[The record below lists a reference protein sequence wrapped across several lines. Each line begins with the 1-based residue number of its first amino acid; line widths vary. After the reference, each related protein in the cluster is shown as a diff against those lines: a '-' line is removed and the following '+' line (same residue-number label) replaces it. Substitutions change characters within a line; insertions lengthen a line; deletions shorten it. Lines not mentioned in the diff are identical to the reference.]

1 MGFRGNNCQV
11 KKYLITTKISFMKR
25 ISILVCIVLAIC
37 SCSKKALVINEI
49 PFEFGINNAEP
60 NLVEQDGKLSLSW
73 VNSIRGEKAT
83 LLYSQLE
90 NDTWRKPTTITSGS
104 DWFVNW
110 ADFPANATN
119 GDILLTSH
127 LQKSAS
133 GTYTYDVVLNLRKL
147 NGEII
152 KENFLLNTDGMK
164 AEHGFVSV
172 IPNEKDGFLI
182 TWLDGRNTVKEMNE
196 SHHKAMTIR
205 VAEVASDGTIF
216 NETQLD
222 GRTCDCCQTSISMTK
237 NGPIIVFRDRSKN
250 EIRDIYFSRRI
261 NNKWTKPAAVYNDN
275 WEINGC
281 PVNGPKIFSSATNTA
296 VSWFTAANEQP
307 TVKVSF
313 LSDTGS
319 FLEPIILND
328 LEALGRLDIAFIS
341 FDEVLVS
348 YMESDANGT
357 YLRCKKVNKN
367 GKVSKAITV
376 SKINSGRNTGVPQ
389 LEILK
394 NDAYLVWTISIDEK
408 NQLKSVRFNLDGMH

>member
-1 MGFRGNNCQV
+1 
-11 KKYLITTKISFMKR
+11 MKR
-25 ISILVCIVLAIC
+25 ISIVVCIVLAMF
-37 SCSKKALVINEI
+37 SCSKKELVITEI
-49 PFEFGINNAEP
+49 PFEFGIDNAEP

-90 NDTWRKPTTITSGS
+90 NDIWKKPMTITSGT

-110 ADFPANATN
+110 ADFPVNVTN
-119 GDILLTSH
+119 GDVLLTSH

-133 GTYTYDVVLNLRKL
+133 GTYTYDIVLNLRKL
-147 NGEII
+147 NGETI

-182 TWLDGRNTVKEMNE
+182 TWLDGRNTIKEMKE

-205 VAEVASDGTIF
+205 VAEVSRDGTIF

-237 NGPIIVFRDRSKN
+237 NGPIIVYRDRSKHD
-250 EIRDIYFSRRI
+250 IRDIYFSRRI
-261 NNKWTKPAAVYNDN
+261 NDKWSEPAAVHNDN

-281 PVNGPKIFSSATNTA
+281 PVNGPKIVSNTKNTA
-296 VSWFTAANEQP
+296 VSWFTAANGEP

-313 LSDTGS
+313 FSDTGS
-319 FLEPIILND
+319 FLEPITIND
-328 LEALGRLDIAFIS
+328 TKALGRVDVAFIS
-341 FDEVLVS
+341 SDEVLVS

-357 YLRCKKVNKN
+357 FLRCKKVNVN
-367 GKVSKAITV
+367 GKVSKAVTV
-376 SKINSGRNTGVPQ
+376 SEIDSGRSTGFPQ
-389 LEILK
+389 LEIL
-394 NDAYLVWTISIDEK
+394 NNEAYFVWTISIDEK
-408 NQLKSVRFNLDGMH
+408 NQLKSVRFNLDGMN